1 MYTNCI
7 INLPNISN
15 FLILIR
21 EKYTIHEDEE
31 SSNKY
36 SSNNLNIRTT
46 SIGEQLSIRNIQNIF
61 RLFNTQTFKGSKSYL
76 FLRLS
81 RIESFKVL
89 RIQNY
94 LDIAL
99 NPFRFLLFSFN
110 WNLLSFPPPQKLF
123 TRLSRILRF
132 S

>member
-36 SSNNLNIRTT
+36 SSNNLNENVRH
-46 SIGEQLSIRNIQNIF
+46 LLVN
-61 RLFNTQTFKGSKSYL
+61 
-76 FLRLS
+76 
-81 RIESFKVL
+81 
-89 RIQNY
+89 NY
-94 LDIAL
+94 
-99 NPFRFLLFSFN
+99 P
-110 WNLLSFPPPQKLF
+110 
-123 TRLSRILRF
+123 
-132 S
+132 